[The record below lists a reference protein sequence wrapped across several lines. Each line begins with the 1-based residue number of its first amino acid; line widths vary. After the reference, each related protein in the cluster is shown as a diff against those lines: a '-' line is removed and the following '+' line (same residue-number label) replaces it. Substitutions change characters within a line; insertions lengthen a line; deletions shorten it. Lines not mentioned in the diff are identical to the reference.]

1 MIDLEIFASDN
12 FSALSFFRFLFDLNQ
27 VPDFAER
34 IFCLLFQENFQESIS
49 VIDNKLNNLK
59 MTSQVR
65 TFVEHFLNE
74 EQTLRNRMKLK
85 RLYYFIYVHKFVS
98 SAFPL
103 VLRLLIVDF

>member
-1 MIDLEIFASDN
+1 MIMIDLEIFASDN

-65 TFVEHFLNE
+65 TCVEHFLYE
-74 EQTLRNRMKLK
+74 EQTLRCRMTFE
-85 RLYYFIYVHKFVS
+85 RLYYFIYMYKFVS
-98 SAFPL
+98 SAFAL
-103 VLRLLIVDF
+103 VLPL